1 MITNYDNTGD
11 LSKTKKLIA
20 ILKKCNGKAAVG
32 NNEALISPK
41 AAKILLYCGL
51 LILTVGLSIGSY
63 IVQPYISLFFGIEK
77 IAQVLMMGIL
87 ILSFM
92 LSVKDIITVLYTT
105 DDLELLLP
113 MPFSATQIVMAK
125 LAVVSVFPV
134 TLSVITLN
142 SICIGLGLHAGVG
155 ISYII
160 GIIISSVLI
169 PITGISIAT
178 LLIVVV
184 FRIFG
189 VMRNRDVTVALGGIF
204 TFAITIGYIVISNT
218 YKGDTSETFNMISYI
233 SEAVPTISFMNKF
246 MFEGDIVGL
255 LISLAITI
263 ALMLLSA
270 LAVKAFYFKTS
281 LSMQNT
287 SNKNRDVSK
296 ALNQNEKKGSAKKS
310 LTAYEAKSAK
320 RNPAYLI
327 YGFVMSFAWP
337 VIFVLPFL
345 LGNNIINDVKL
356 SLNNVEALIAFML
369 FALAASCF
377 SCGYN
382 VLPGTAFSREGN
394 NFSIIRTLPVD
405 YTDYY
410 KSKRNFSLFI
420 CSLGSVL
427 YVIILGIVS
436 IIVGAVSIENSW
448 IILVSACFS
457 FLVNLICISCL
468 ILKNSK
474 RPHLNW
480 DSETEISRKLG
491 VINIIFIILGLIS
504 FMLFVVDI
512 AISSNMD
519 ISYLMQ
525 QGLIICFVV
534 ILITFVLAIII
545 NNFAMKKTIKN
556 LMAIE

>member
-1 MITNYDNTGD
+1 MVTNYNNTGD

-20 ILKKCNGKAAVG
+20 ILKKCNGKATVG
-32 NNEALISPK
+32 NSEALISPK
-41 AAKILLYCGL
+41 AAKILFYCGL
-51 LILTVGLSIGSY
+51 VILAIGIFIGSY
-63 IVQPYISLFFGIEK
+63 IVQPYISHFFGIEK

-87 ILSFM
+87 ILSFI

-113 MPFSATQIVMAK
+113 MPFSATQVVMAK
-125 LAVVSVFPV
+125 LAVASAFPV

-142 SICIGLGLHAGVG
+142 SICIGLGLHVGVG

-160 GIIISSVLI
+160 GILISSVLI
-169 PITGISIAT
+169 PITGITIAT

-204 TFAITIGYIVISNT
+204 TFIILIGYIVITNI
-218 YKGDTSETFNMISYI
+218 YKGDAFETFNMISYI
-233 SEAVPTISFMNKF
+233 SEALPNISFMNKF
-246 MFEGDIVGL
+246 LLEGNIVGL
-255 LISLAITI
+255 IISLAITI
-263 ALMLLSA
+263 TLMLLAA
-270 LAVKAFYFKTS
+270 LAVKAFYFKTA

-287 SNKNRDVSK
+287 SNKNSDVSK
-296 ALNQNEKKGSAKKS
+296 ALSQNEKKKNAKKS
-310 LTAYEAKSAK
+310 LTVYEAKSAK

-337 VIFVLPFL
+337 VIFLLPVL

-356 SLNNVEALIAFML
+356 PFNNVEALIAFML

-410 KSKRNFSLFI
+410 KSKRNFSLLI

-427 YVIILGIVS
+427 YVIVLGIVS
-436 IIVGAVSIENSW
+436 IALGAISIENSW
-448 IILVSACFS
+448 IILASACFS
-457 FLVNLICISCL
+457 FLINLICISCL
-468 ILKNSK
+468 LLKNSK
-474 RPHLNW
+474 RPHFDW

-491 VINIIFIILGLIS
+491 VINIIFIIVGLIS
-504 FMLFVVDI
+504 LMFLVANI
-512 AISSNMD
+512 AIASNMD
-519 ISYLMQ
+519 ISYLMLQ
-525 QGLIICFVV
+525 ASIICFVV
-534 ILITFVLAIII
+534 ILITLILAIAI

-556 LMAIE
+556 LMTIE